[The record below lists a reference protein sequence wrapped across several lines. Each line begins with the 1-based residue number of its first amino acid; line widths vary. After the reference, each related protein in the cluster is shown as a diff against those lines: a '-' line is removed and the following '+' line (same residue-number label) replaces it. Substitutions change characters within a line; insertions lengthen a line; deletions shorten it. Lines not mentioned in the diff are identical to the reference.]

1 MRLRSQR
8 KTTRVLDPPVFCVHP
23 CIAESV
29 VPFRYPWTP
38 KRWMKEWNNNVM
50 GLLKG
55 IVWWRV
61 WGVWECPESIEMNGI
76 GWIIILSGTLA
87 ILCCLR
93 STLWSV
99 SSNTSNSCEKTNT
112 RKMHVSQSIQWV
124 PRHFTSTDKLIP
136 HSLRTR
142 IRRSAMSE
150 LTGVTRRASKL
161 GLISTIANTSIHF
174 IVSNS

>member
-1 MRLRSQR
+1 MRWRSQR

-112 RKMHVSQSIQWV
+112 RKERCTCPSPSNGFQGTSPAPTNWFLTPCEREYGEVQWV
-124 PRHFTSTDKLIP
+124 
-136 HSLRTR
+136 
-142 IRRSAMSE
+142 
-150 LTGVTRRASKL
+150 
-161 GLISTIANTSIHF
+161 N
-174 IVSNS
+174 